1 MKKKKEYTLPLEVD
15 KETLLLRLN
24 KITCDKPT
32 IKNSLSGNKYY
43 GNIGESEFKI
53 NSISQRVELIGKI
66 EENQLIVEAIWD
78 EITVNYF
85 LLISLLGSF
94 FVIVF
99 SLLNFIKE
107 GINIGSIL
115 FSLIMLVAMLVV
127 AKVVPKLF
135 GPSQANPESEI
146 ETLRKLSN

>member
-43 GNIGESEFKI
+43 GNVGESEFKI

-66 EENQLIVEAIWD
+66 EENQVIVEAIWD

-94 FVIVF
+94 VVIIF
-99 SLLNFIKE
+99 SILNFVNK
-107 GINIGSIL
+107 GINFGSIL
-115 FSLIMLVAMLVV
+115 FSIIMLATIFIV